1 KIICSNAGHNAPI
14 CFRPSTGEIFFF
26 KSCGPPLGM
35 AEDFDYKTLKAN
47 TRSGDRLFIY
57 SDGLTESPGIND
69 EQFGEERV
77 INLIKGNMN
86 LSNKELVQLIWEEL
100 DKFAVDYRDDVSMVL
115 LEIP

>member
-1 KIICSNAGHNAPI
+1 
-14 CFRPSTGEIFFF
+14 
-26 KSCGPPLGM
+26 
-35 AEDFDYKTLKAN
+35 DYKTLKAN